1 MQIADSEIAKGI
13 AQHKPSWLTRER
25 VVVYSAAVL
34 LCQWLALGI
43 WAVRWMLHEPG
54 VPPMGV
60 DFRVF
65 WSASYLSLHDSPQA
79 AFDLLK
85 IADVEDSMFPGRY
98 APWVY
103 PPTFQL
109 LVYPL
114 ALLPYALSYVSFCA
128 AGIACVLWAFRPTS
142 RRGSLPWITVVA
154 FPGIWIAT
162 AHGQN
167 SLLTA
172 ALAAGALGLLERRP
186 WLAGVCAGMLLF
198 KPQFAVLFPLLFLCG
213 RYFRALAAMT
223 MTATLFV
230 AISGWVF
237 GIPLWIKF
245 FEAALWFN
253 STVTDNVS
261 GGVMR
266 AMPSVFA
273 TVRRLGGSVPVAY
286 AVHAAVAIPVVLATL
301 WLWTRTARFEI
312 KAAAA
317 VIATLII
324 QPYILHYD
332 LAWLLLPIVCLC
344 HDRAT
349 RRAWTNLDRFIVC
362 LAWCLPLL
370 SLLPSYFP
378 AVLQPGV
385 LVLPAMFIVT
395 IATNCRKASH
405 PSGIFLA

>member
-13 AQHKPSWLTRER
+13 APPKPGWLTRER
-25 VVVYSAAVL
+25 VVVYGAALL
-34 LCQWLALGI
+34 LCQLLVLGI
-43 WAVRWMLHEPG
+43 WAVRWALHEPG

-65 WSASYLSLHDSPQA
+65 WSASYLSLHDSPLA

-114 ALLPYALSYVSFCA
+114 ALLPYALSYVSFFA
-128 AGIACVLWAFRPTS
+128 IGIACVLWAFPPAGK
-142 RRGSLPWITVVA
+142 RGSLPWIAVVA

-172 ALAAGALGLLERRP
+172 ALAAGAFGQLARRP
-186 WLAGVCAGMLLF
+186 WLAGMCAGMLMF
-198 KPQFAVLFPLLFLCG
+198 KPQLAVLFPLLFLCG
-213 RYFRALAAMT
+213 RHFRALAAMT
-223 MTATLFV
+223 VTATLFV
-230 AISGWVF
+230 AISTLVF
-237 GIPLWIKF
+237 GVPLWVKC
-245 FEAALWFN
+245 FEVASWFN
-253 STVTDNVS
+253 ATVTDHAS

-266 AMPSVFA
+266 AMTSVFA

-286 AVHAAVAIPVVLATL
+286 TAHAIVAVPVVLTTL
-301 WLWTRTARFEI
+301 WLWTREEI
-312 KAAAA
+312 PLDLKAAAA
-317 VIATLII
+317 VIATLMI

-332 LAWLLLPIVCLC
+332 LAWLLLPIVYLC
-344 HDRAT
+344 RDRAT
-349 RRAWTNLDRFIVC
+349 RSAWTQRERAIVC

-378 AVLQPGV
+378 AILPPAVLG
-385 LVLPAMFIVT
+385 LPALFVVT

-405 PSGIFLA
+405 PS